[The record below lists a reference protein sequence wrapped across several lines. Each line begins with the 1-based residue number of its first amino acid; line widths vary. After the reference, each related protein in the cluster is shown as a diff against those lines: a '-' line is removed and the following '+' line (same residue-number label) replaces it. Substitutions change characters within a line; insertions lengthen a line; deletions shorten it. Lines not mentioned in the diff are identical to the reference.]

1 MADLFVS
8 ATLLLRAMI
17 DDTLEGAKSSRYR
30 HAARHLLECQSLAM
44 VIGDYGTFETNEAF
58 TSRLRASHARKTGF
72 WKQVAEV
79 SGTQL

>member
-30 HAARHLLECQSLAM
+30 HAARHLLECQSLARM
-44 VIGDYGTFETNEAF
+44 IGDYGAFETAEAF

-72 WKQVAEV
+72 WKQVTEV
-79 SGTQL
+79 SGVRP